1 MKKKK
6 TRRATR
12 AFYAGLSYLSPRWN
26 TKLLFLRK
34 FGRLP
39 DLKHPQTLNE
49 KLLKQKLERFGT
61 DPVVRRCADKYRVRD
76 YVAGCGCGGTLNL
89 SDHAVELGFS
99 VDVACRVL
107 LSNFPFRGSELVV
120 AHVSFPSVYASQR
133 ARAM

>member
-26 TKLLFLRK
+26 TKLLYLRK

-49 KLLKQKLERFGT
+49 KLLKQKL
-61 DPVVRRCADKYRVRD
+61 PQ
-76 YVAGCGCGGTLNL
+76 
-89 SDHAVELGFS
+89 
-99 VDVACRVL
+99 L
-107 LSNFPFRGSELVV
+107 LKLKDLECLK
-120 AHVSFPSVYASQR
+120 QL
-133 ARAM
+133 

>member
-26 TKLLFLRK
+26 TKLLYLRK

-61 DPVVRRCADKYRVRD
+61 DPVVRQCADKYRVRD
-76 YVAGCGCGGTLNL
+76 YVDGCGCGGKF
-89 SDHAVELGFS
+89 APAGKQ
-99 VDVACRVL
+99 VAREKHHHTALAPV
-107 LSNFPFRGSELVV
+107 R
-120 AHVSFPSVYASQR
+120 R
-133 ARAM
+133 

>member
-6 TRRATR
+6 IRRAAR

-26 TKLLFLRK
+26 TQLLYLRK

-49 KLLKQKLERFGT
+49 KLLRQKLERFGT

-76 YVAGCGCGGTLNL
+76 YVAGCGCGGTLNRL
-89 SDHAVELGFS
+89 LAVYDRPEEIDYILEVLPGIVSYLRGMSPVWDELETGL
-99 VDVACRVL
+99 RPHL
-107 LSNFPFRGSELVV
+107 I
-120 AHVSFPSVYASQR
+120 
-133 ARAM
+133 